1 MKIAKTLLPLSITL
15 SSILFAGQALAEQ
28 TQVRIAGKSG
38 TTSVVETKKDSD
50 LVSDSVSSKATKEPV
65 DLNRTSSY
73 ASKQVTTNLKAE
85 LQLELDKSP
94 AKTRSEMRAKKSE
107 LPEKSEK
114 SMSSSMNHLYVYD
127 ASVYLS
133 EDYDADGYYT
143 KISVNFD
150 VDAYYDEHYDV
161 YAELFIRKNGESEW
175 THYYTTN
182 VFSIY
187 GDNTSD
193 DYTVTTKL
201 NSGFPPGRYEVLIDL
216 FEYGYS
222 GVVDTFTEY
231 DDPDL
236 GWLPLEDKTYESGNV
251 SSDTWVSTV
260 KTEIWTDNDNDGF
273 YRDFT
278 ISFDVDTEQS
288 SRDVY
293 AVLYQRRPG
302 FSWEYETETAVF
314 TVVGANADDV
324 ISIDAEWQSGYPTDY
339 YDFRIELIDANT
351 GEILDDVSSE
361 FSPLLEVPLE
371 DAGRDTQSTVVNPP
385 PSSTSYGSGGGSWS
399 LLGVSLLGLFGW
411 ARRKRS

>member
-1 MKIAKTLLPLSITL
+1 MNIAKTLFPLGVTL
-15 SSILFAGQALAEQ
+15 SAILFAGQAVAEDA
-28 TQVRIAGKSG
+28 QVRISGKSP
-38 TTSVVETKKDSD
+38 TSSVGESKSQSEQAAKK
-50 LVSDSVSSKATKEPV
+50 VSTEAV
-65 DLNRTSSY
+65 DVNRTSSY
-73 ASKQVTTNLKAE
+73 SSKQVTTDLKAE
-85 LQLELDKSP
+85 LQLELDKST
-94 AKTRSEMRAKKSE
+94 AKTRSEMRAQKSD

-133 EDYDADGYYT
+133 EDYDGDGFYT
-143 KISVNFD
+143 KLSVNFD
-150 VDAYYDEHYDV
+150 VDAYYDEYYDV
-161 YAELFIRKNGESEW
+161 YAEMFIRKSGESEW

-182 VFSIY
+182 VFTIY
-187 GDNTSD
+187 GDNYSD

-222 GVVDTFTEY
+222 GVVDTFSEY

-288 SRDVY
+288 SREVY
-293 AVLYQRRPG
+293 AVLYQRVPG
-302 FSWEYETETAVF
+302 YSWEYETETAVF
-314 TVVGANADDV
+314 TVVGASADDV

-351 GEILDDVSSE
+351 GEILDEVSSE
-361 FSPLLEVPLE
+361 FSSLLEVPLE
-371 DAGRDTQSTVVNPP
+371 DADRDTRAVVVTPP

-399 LLGVSLLGLFGW
+399 LLGLSLLGLFAW
-411 ARRKRS
+411 MRRR

>member
-1 MKIAKTLLPLSITL
+1 MKIAKTLLPLGVTL
-15 SSILFAGQALAEQ
+15 SSILFAASVWAEEPQ
-28 TQVRIAGKSG
+28 SSIAGKTK
-38 TTSVVETKKDSD
+38 TTTVVE
-50 LVSDSVSSKATKEPV
+50 SKQSTEKATQQATKEPV
-65 DLNRTSSY
+65 DVNRTSSY
-73 ASKQVTTNLKAE
+73 TAKQVATNLKAE

-94 AKTRSEMRAKKSE
+94 AKTRSAMRAQKSE
-107 LPEKSEK
+107 LPKASEK
-114 SMSSSMNHLYVYD
+114 SSSSSLNHLYFYD
-127 ASVYLS
+127 ASVYLY

-143 KISVNFD
+143 KLSVNFD
-150 VDAYYDEHYDV
+150 VDAYYDEHYDI
-161 YAELFIRKNGESEW
+161 YAEMFIRKNGESEW
-175 THYYTTN
+175 VHYYTTD

-187 GDNTSD
+187 GDNSSD

-278 ISFDVDTEQS
+278 ISFDVDTDQS

-302 FSWEYETETAVF
+302 FSWEYETETSVF
-314 TVVGANADDV
+314 TVVGASADDV

-339 YDFRIELIDANT
+339 YDFRIELIDADT

-371 DAGRDTQSTVVNPP
+371 DAGRDTYNSTPDPNP
-385 PSSTSYGSGGGSWS
+385 STISHGAGGGSWS
-399 LLGVSLLGLFGW
+399 LLGLSLLGLFGW
-411 ARRKRS
+411 ARRKQK

>member
-1 MKIAKTLLPLSITL
+1 MKITKTLVPLGVTL
-15 SSILFAGQALAEQ
+15 STILFAGQAFANEP
-28 TQVRIAGKSG
+28 QVRIAGKSA
-38 TTSVVETKKDSD
+38 TTSVVETQKQADNVADKTDT
-50 LVSDSVSSKATKEPV
+50 VPV
-65 DLNRTSSY
+65 DINRTSSY
-73 ASKQVTTNLKAE
+73 SSKQVTTNLKAE
-85 LQLELDKSP
+85 LQLELDKST
-94 AKTRSEMRAKKSE
+94 AKTRSEMRAQKSE

-114 SMSSSMNHLYVYD
+114 SMSSSMNHLYIYD

-133 EDYDADGYYT
+133 EDYDGDGYYT
-143 KISVNFD
+143 KLSVNFD
-150 VDAYYDEHYDV
+150 VDAYYDEYYDV
-161 YAELFIRKNGESEW
+161 YAEMFIRKNGDSEW

-187 GDNTSD
+187 GDNYSD

-222 GVVDTFTEY
+222 GVVDTYSEY

-302 FSWEYETETAVF
+302 DSWEYETETAVF
-314 TVVGANADDV
+314 TVVGASADDV

-339 YDFRIELIDANT
+339 YDFRIELVDAYS
-351 GEILDDVSSE
+351 GEILDDVSGE
-361 FSPLLEVPLE
+361 FSSLLEVPLE
-371 DAGRDTQSTVVNPP
+371 DAGRDTQSTIVNPP

-399 LLGVSLLGLFGW
+399 LLGLSLLGLFGW
-411 ARRKRS
+411 ARRKQS

>member
-1 MKIAKTLLPLSITL
+1 MNIAKTLFPLGVTL
-15 SSILFAGQALAEQ
+15 SAILFVGSAAAEDP
-28 TQVRIAGKSG
+28 QVRISGKSP
-38 TTSVVETKKDSD
+38 TSSVGENKKQSEKDAKK
-50 LVSDSVSSKATKEPV
+50 VSTEAV
-65 DLNRTSSY
+65 DVNRTSSY
-73 ASKQVTTNLKAE
+73 SSKQVTTDLKTE
-85 LQLELDKSP
+85 LQLELDKST
-94 AKTRSEMRAKKSE
+94 AKTRSEMRAQKSD

-143 KISVNFD
+143 KLSVNFD
-150 VDAYYDEHYDV
+150 VDAYYDEYYDV
-161 YAELFIRKNGESEW
+161 YAEMFIRKSGESEW

-182 VFSIY
+182 VFTIY
-187 GDNTSD
+187 GDNYSD

-216 FEYGYS
+216 IEYGYS
-222 GVVDTFTEY
+222 GVVDTYSDY
-231 DDPDL
+231 DDNDL

-251 SSDTWVSTV
+251 SSDTWVTTV

-293 AVLYQRRPG
+293 AVLYQKRPG
-302 FSWEYETETAVF
+302 YSWEYETETAVF
-314 TVVGANADDV
+314 TVVGASADDV
-324 ISIDAEWQSGYPTDY
+324 ISIDAKWQSGYPTDY

-351 GEILDDVSSE
+351 GEILDDVSGE
-361 FSPLLEVPLE
+361 FSSLLEVPLE
-371 DAGRDTQSTVVNPP
+371 DAGRDTSGTVVTPP

-399 LLGVSLLGLFGW
+399 LLGLSLLGLFAW
-411 ARRKRS
+411 MRRR

>member
-1 MKIAKTLLPLSITL
+1 MKITKTLVPLGVTL
-15 SSILFAGQALAEQ
+15 STILFAGQAFANEP
-28 TQVRIAGKSG
+28 QVRIAGKSA
-38 TTSVVETKKDSD
+38 TTSVVETQKQADNVTDKTDT
-50 LVSDSVSSKATKEPV
+50 VPV
-65 DLNRTSSY
+65 DINRTSSY
-73 ASKQVTTNLKAE
+73 SSKQVTTNLKAE
-85 LQLELDKSP
+85 LQLELDKST
-94 AKTRSEMRAKKSE
+94 AKTRSEMRAQKSE

-114 SMSSSMNHLYVYD
+114 SMSSSMNHLYIYD
-127 ASVYLS
+127 ASVYLYD
-133 EDYDADGYYT
+133 DYDGDGYYT
-143 KISVNFD
+143 KLSVNFD
-150 VDAYYDEHYDV
+150 VDAYYDEYYDV
-161 YAELFIRKNGESEW
+161 YAEMFIRKNGDSEW

-187 GDNTSD
+187 GDNYSD

-222 GVVDTFTEY
+222 GVVDTYSEY

-302 FSWEYETETAVF
+302 DSWEYETETAVF
-314 TVVGANADDV
+314 TVVGASADDV

-339 YDFRIELIDANT
+339 YDFRIELVDAYS
-351 GEILDDVSSE
+351 GEILDDVSGE
-361 FSPLLEVPLE
+361 FSSLLEVPLE
-371 DAGRDTQSTVVNPP
+371 DAGRDTQSTIVNPP

-399 LLGVSLLGLFGW
+399 LLGLSLLGLFGW
-411 ARRKRS
+411 ARRKQS

>member
-1 MKIAKTLLPLSITL
+1 MKIAKNLLPLGVML
-15 SSILFAGQALAEQ
+15 SSILFAGQTLANEP
-28 TQVRIAGKSG
+28 QVRIAAKSA
-38 TTSVVETKKDSD
+38 TTSVVE
-50 LVSDSVSSKATKEPV
+50 SKSQT
-65 DLNRTSSY
+65 TSSTSKVAKEAVDVNRISSY
-73 ASKQVTTNLKAE
+73 SSKQVTSNLKAE

-94 AKTRSEMRAKKSE
+94 EKTRSAMRALKSE
-107 LPEKSEK
+107 LPNASAKA
-114 SMSSSMNHLYVYD
+114 SSSSLNHLYFYD
-127 ASVYLS
+127 ASVYLY

-143 KISVNFD
+143 KLSVNFD

-187 GDNTSD
+187 GDNSSD

-260 KTEIWTDNDNDGF
+260 KTEIWTDDDDDGF

-302 FSWEYETETAVF
+302 YSWEYETETAVF
-314 TVVGANADDV
+314 TVVGASADDV
-324 ISIDAEWQSGYPTDY
+324 ISVDAEWQSGYPTDY

-385 PSSTSYGSGGGSWS
+385 PSTTSHGAGGGSWS
-399 LLGVSLLGLFGW
+399 LLGLSLLGLFGW
-411 ARRKRS
+411 ARRKQS

>member
-1 MKIAKTLLPLSITL
+1 MKIARTLLPLGVTL
-15 SSILFAGQALAEQ
+15 SSILFAGQVVAGEP
-28 TQVRIAGKSG
+28 QVRIAGKSA
-38 TTSVVETKKDSD
+38 TTSIVESEKQAESTTNE
-50 LVSDSVSSKATKEPV
+50 VEKEAIDV
-65 DLNRTSSY
+65 NRTSTYS
-73 ASKQVTTNLKAE
+73 SKQVTTNLKAE

-94 AKTRSEMRAKKSE
+94 DKTRSAMRAQKSE
-107 LPEKSEK
+107 LPKASEK
-114 SMSSSMNHLYVYD
+114 GSSSSLNHLYFYD

-143 KISVNFD
+143 KLSVNFD
-150 VDAYYDEHYDV
+150 VDAYYDEYYDV
-161 YAELFIRKNGESEW
+161 YAEMFIRKNGDSEW

-187 GDNTSD
+187 GDNSSD
-193 DYTVTTKL
+193 DYTVTTRL

-293 AVLYQRRPG
+293 AVLYQKRPG
-302 FSWEYETETAVF
+302 YSWEYETETTVF
-314 TVVGANADDV
+314 TVVGSSADDV

-339 YDFRIELIDANT
+339 YDFRIELIDADT

-385 PSSTSYGSGGGSWS
+385 PSSTSYGSGGGSWG
-399 LLGVSLLGLFGW
+399 LLGLSMLGLFGW
-411 ARRKRS
+411 VRRKS